1 MAGGPIKQMLEM
13 KLNFIKVYLI
23 ILTVTKEFYWK
34 KLLYSLFFGKCKGN
48 YFFSSEKNKPREKKW
63 MIVQDLI
70 SPVVGNHSFNSHLGT
85 CH

>member
-34 KLLYSLFFGKCKGN
+34 NLLYSLFFGKCKGN
-48 YFFSSEKNKPREKKW
+48 YFFSSEKNKPREKK
-63 MIVQDLI
+63 MNDSTGPNI
-70 SPVVGNHSFNSHLGT
+70 SCCGKSFIQ
-85 CH
+85 